1 MVTSGKN
8 PMAIAA
14 TVIYLSAI
22 SNNQK
27 ITQTQVANASE
38 ISSVTIRNLC
48 RVFKK
53 SKELVIEN

>member
-1 MVTSGKN
+1 MMTSGKN

-14 TVIYLSAI
+14 TVVYLAALA
-22 SNNQK
+22 NNQK

-48 RVFKK
+48 KIFKK
-53 SKELVIEN
+53 SKQMVIEN